1 MNNKIIP
8 KNNKCILYNSE
19 ELMIPKA
26 QGTALWNNALSS
38 VKEDSLVFLF
48 LFQVYSLYSN

>member
-38 VKEDSLVFLF
+38 VKEDSFAFSIFISSVFF
-48 LFQVYSLYSN
+48 V